1 MNQFSDWLI
10 RLSKGWLVVVSI
22 IVFLLFMIFVLP
34 NQSTKAEQYAQ
45 GSGSPD
51 TSFYYTPEQLF
62 ELAETYGED
71 GRQAYVQA
79 RFSFDLVF
87 PMVYGLFLVTTI
99 SWLGGG
105 VFVPGSLWRS
115 LNLVPVVAVIFD
127 LLENTFTSMV
137 MLGYPEKH
145 FTIAQLASVF
155 TGLKWVFVYGS
166 FFVLIIIFVIWIYKK
181 LTHGV

>member
-10 RLSKGWLVVVSI
+10 RSSKGWLVIFSI
-22 IVFLLFMIFVLP
+22 IVFLLFMAFVLP
-34 NQSTKAEQYAQ
+34 SQSAKAEQYAQ

-51 TSFYYTPEQLF
+51 TSFYYSPERLF
-62 ELAETYGED
+62 TMAEVYGAE

-99 SWLGGG
+99 SWLGGT
-105 VFVPGSLWRS
+105 VFGPGSLWRS
-115 LNLVPVVAVIFD
+115 LNLVPVVGVIFD

-145 FTIAQLASVF
+145 YTLAQLASVF
-155 TGLKWVFVYGS
+155 TGLKWIFVYGS
-166 FFVLIIIFVIWIYKK
+166 FFVLVIVLIIWVYKK
-181 LTHGV
+181 FKNGS

>member
-22 IVFLLFMIFVLP
+22 IIFVLFMIFVLP

-99 SWLGGG
+99 SWLGGC
-105 VFVPGSLWRS
+105 VFVPDSLWRS

-181 LTHGV
+181 LTHGI